1 MNTIDK
7 KLIKKIFH
15 EENINNRKELIK
27 IYCDE
32 SCHLQYDKSNILVL
46 GALFCHEKNLKK
58 IKNEFYSIKT
68 KYHLTSNHEIKFTN
82 VSKSKIKLYCELMN
96 LIFKYDLKYVAYGLY
111 HFNKEILPKQQFDAL
126 YYNLYENL
134 LDKETNPKFCYKI
147 YIDRKDTR
155 GFNKLKTLND
165 HLCESKA
172 DINHNIILSIN
183 EVESHTNPLIQLSDL
198 LTGLMGL
205 YMKLKYE
212 KYDINLVS
220 ENKQVLL
227 LSLLNSLS
235 KVEKK
240 EKISLQVMDMSK

>member
-1 MNTIDK
+1 MNSIDE
-7 KLIKKIFH
+7 KLIKKLFY
-15 EENINNRKELIK
+15 ELDVCNRKELIK
-27 IYCDE
+27 IYRDE

-58 IKNEFYSIKT
+58 IKNEFYSIKS
-68 KYHLTSNHEIKFTN
+68 KYHLASNQEIKFTN
-82 VSKSKIKLYCELMN
+82 VSKSKIGLYCELMN
-96 LIFKYDLKYVAYGLY
+96 LISKYDLKYVAYGLY
-111 HFNKEILPKQQFDAL
+111 HFNKEILTKQKFDTL

-147 YIDRKDTR
+147 YIDRKDTN
-155 GFNKLKTLND
+155 GFQKLKNLNN

-198 LTGLMGL
+198 LTGLIGL
-205 YMKLKYE
+205 YIKLKYE
-212 KYDINLVS
+212 NYDINLVS
-220 ENKQVLL
+220 ENKQILL
-227 LSLLNSLS
+227 ISLLNSLTN
-235 KVEKK
+235 VEKE